1 VLTFVAM
8 QTLGMSRGPVGAT
21 GPAGLRNFARTTLLL
36 GALTALVV
44 VIADALGGTSWAI
57 GGLVI
62 MGGVNFASWWFSDK
76 ILVAMHHARPL
87 TRAEAPVVH
96 DALARLAARAGVP
109 MPRLML
115 VPDAAPNAFAT
126 GRNPEHAV
134 VAVTTGLVQALDA
147 DEIEGVLAHEL
158 AHVLNR
164 DTLVS
169 TIAATLAGAISLVAR
184 MAGWVFMLGGGRS
197 DDDEGT
203 NPLAALLLI
212 IVAPLIALLLQLA
225 VSRSREFG
233 ADAAGARLA
242 GAASGLARAL
252 RKLEAYSQRIPMRT
266 ADPATSH
273 LYIVAPLTGVG
284 GTLASLFR
292 THPSTDE
299 RVRRLQAL

>member
-1 VLTFVAM
+1 
-8 QTLGMSRGPVGAT
+8 MSRGPFGA
-21 GPAGLRNFARTTLLL
+21 AGLRNAARTTLLL

-57 GGLVI
+57 GGLVF
-62 MGGVNFASWWFSDK
+62 MGGLNFASWWFSDK
-76 ILVAMHHARPL
+76 IVAAMHHARPL

-134 VAVTTGLVQALDA
+134 VAVTAGLTQVLDPA
-147 DEIEGVLAHEL
+147 EIEGVLAHEL
-158 AHVLNR
+158 AHVLHR

-184 MAGWVFMLGGGRS
+184 MAGWAFMFGGGRS

-203 NPLAALLLI
+203 NPAAALILI
-212 IVAPLIALLLQLA
+212 LVAPVMALLLQLA

-242 GAASGLARAL
+242 GSAGGLARAL

-284 GTLASLFR
+284 ATLASLFR